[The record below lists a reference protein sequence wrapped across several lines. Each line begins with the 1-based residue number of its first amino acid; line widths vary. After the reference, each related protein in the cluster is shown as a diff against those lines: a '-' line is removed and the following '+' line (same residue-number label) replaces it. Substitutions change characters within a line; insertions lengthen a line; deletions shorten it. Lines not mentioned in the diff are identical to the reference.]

1 MGPFDVYLVSDP
13 ELIREVLVT
22 HHRRYLKGRGLQE
35 AKRLLGEGLLTSEG
49 EFHRRQRRLAQP
61 AFHHAR
67 VDGYAGV
74 MAAYADR
81 AQRRW
86 RAGDVVDMH
95 REMTDLTLAIV
106 GKTLFDTDVEGADAR
121 LVRESLTSVLEM
133 FDRMTSPIAPLMD
146 LLPFPSMRRF
156 ERARDNLDAVVYR
169 LIEERRSG
177 GRDRGDLLSM
187 LLMATDEEGDGAG
200 MTDEQ
205 LRDEALTIFLAGH
218 ETTANALTW
227 MWYLLSQHPEVEGRL
242 HDELDRVLG
251 GRLPTIE
258 DLPSL
263 PYTEMVMAESLR
275 LYPPAWV
282 MGRRTQEPHELGG
295 YPIPEGGTLL
305 MSQYLMHHDPRWY
318 PDPYRF
324 DPERWTPEAQATR
337 PKFAY
342 FPFGGGPR
350 LCIGES
356 FAWMEGRL
364 ILATITQRWRARF
377 IPGQVLRLQPRI
389 TLRPA
394 RGMLMQLEARGRRPS
409 RARFT

>member
-22 HHRRYLKGRGLQE
+22 NHRRYHKGRGLQE
-35 AKRLLGEGLLTSEG
+35 AKRLLGDGLLTSEG
-49 EFHRRQRRLAQP
+49 DFHRRQRRLAQP
-61 AFHHAR
+61 AFHHTRIAAY
-67 VDGYAGV
+67 GQV
-74 MAAYADR
+74 MSSYADR
-81 AQRRW
+81 AQSRW
-86 RAGDVVDMH
+86 HDGQVVDVH

-106 GKTLFDTDVEGADAR
+106 GKTLFDTDVEGSDVR
-121 LVRESLTSVLEM
+121 VVRESLTSVLEM
-133 FDRMTSPIAPLMD
+133 FDRMTSPIAPLLD

-156 ERARDNLDAVVYR
+156 QQARDTLDALVYR
-169 LIEERRSG
+169 MIEERRRVG
-177 GRDRGDLLSM
+177 TDRGDLLSM
-187 LLMATDEEGDGAG
+187 LLMATDDEHDGGG

-227 MWYLLSQHPEVEGRL
+227 TWYLLSQHPEVEHRL
-242 HDELDRVLG
+242 HQELETVLG
-251 GRLPTIE
+251 GRLPSAD

-263 PYTEMVMAESLR
+263 PYTEMVLSESLR

-282 MGRRTQEPHELGG
+282 MGRRTIEPHQLGP

-324 DPERWTPEAQATR
+324 DPDRWTPEAQAGR
-337 PKFAY
+337 PKFAF

-356 FAWMEGRL
+356 FAWMEGEL
-364 ILATITQRWRARF
+364 ALATIAQRWRMRLV
-377 IPGQVLRLQPRI
+377 PGQALRLQPRI
-389 TLRPA
+389 TLRP
-394 RGMLMQLEARGRRPS
+394 GGGVTMELTRR
-409 RARFT
+409 